1 MTDTDLWRWDAVD
14 LAAAIRA
21 RKVSSVEATRAV
33 LDRLEAVNPKVNA
46 VVRLTADEAL
56 DAAGAADEAVR
67 RGGQLGALHG
77 VPVTIKENI
86 DQVGHPTINGVVA
99 FKELVAQEDSPPVA
113 NWRKAGAVIVGRTNT
128 PAFSLR
134 WHTDNDVH
142 GPSLNPWCKGRTSGG
157 SSGGASAALAV
168 GIAPLAHG
176 NDYGGSIRYPA
187 YTCGLAGIRPT
198 QGRVPAFNATATA
211 ERSASSQLMAV
222 NGPLARS
229 VRDVRI
235 GLAAM
240 SAGDARDPIWV
251 PAPLEGAALA
261 RPIRVALCPAPKG
274 MFTHPAVA
282 DAVRKAGKALAD
294 NGYAVEEVE
303 PPSVEAGAALWQS
316 LVFNEARHMTWPT
329 VQKLG
334 DAQARKA
341 MSLWFEVQPDMS
353 ILEYMQGLAQVSK
366 QRREWARFMER
377 YPLVVGPNSGDLPF
391 EVGFDHKDVE
401 TIRHVLSAQALM
413 TTINM
418 LGLPSAAVPV
428 GTTAAPD
435 APLGLPVGVQIVAPR
450 YREDLA
456 LDAAEIV
463 EAVHGVSTPID
474 PVWG

>member
-1 MTDTDLWRWDAVD
+1 MSNTELWRWDAVD

-21 RKVSSVEATRAV
+21 RRVSSVEATRSV
-33 LDRLEAVNPKVNA
+33 LERLEAVNPKVNA

-56 DAAGAADEAVR
+56 DAANAADEAVR

-77 VPVTIKENI
+77 VPVTIKENV

-99 FKELVAQEDSPPVA
+99 FKELVAQEDAPPVA

-142 GPSLNPWCKGRTSGG
+142 GPSLNPWCRTRTSGG

-198 QGRVPAFNATATA
+198 QGRVPAFNATAAA
-211 ERSASSQLMAV
+211 ERSASNQLMAV
-222 NGPLARS
+222 NGPLARK

-240 SAGDARDPIWV
+240 ASGDARDPIWV
-251 PAPLEGAALA
+251 PAPLEGASPA
-261 RPIRVALCPAPKG
+261 RPIRVALCPSPNG

-282 DAVRKAGKALAD
+282 EAVRKAGKALAD
-294 NGYAVEEVE
+294 NGYAVEEAE
-303 PPSVEAGAALWQS
+303 PPSIEAGAALWQA
-316 LVFNEARHMTWPT
+316 LVFTESRHMTWDT

-341 MSLWFEVQPDMS
+341 MSLWFEVQPDLS
-353 ILEYMQGLAQVSK
+353 ILDYMKGLAQVLA

-391 EVGFDHKDVE
+391 EVGFDHKDVD
-401 TIRHVLSAQALM
+401 TLRHVLAAQALM

-428 GTTAAPD
+428 GTTAAPG
-435 APLGLPVGVQIVAPR
+435 APLGLPVGVQICAPR
-450 YREDLA
+450 FREDLA

-463 EAVHGVSTPID
+463 EAVHGVTTPID
-474 PVWG
+474 PTW